1 MRLIWKLTGVDK
13 VVLKVSLNLYNV
25 AIFKFKLS
33 RNYHIQLSTFAE
45 EKMKKIYE
53 SLQNINPLHGKCK
66 GTFQIIISTSK
77 QRQSRAQTNIAINN
91 KS

>member
-1 MRLIWKLTGVDK
+1 MRLFWKLTGVDK
-13 VVLKVSLNLYNV
+13 VVLKVSLNLYTV

-53 SLQNINPLHGKCK
+53 SLQNINPLHG
-66 GTFQIIISTSK
+66 
-77 QRQSRAQTNIAINN
+77 
-91 KS
+91 